1 MLVSVSVVVVPAVAV
16 PKLHIIKYFVVLSG
30 VNHGVV
36 IVRVVGVFEVMT
48 ISGLIFTPVP
58 AMIRTR

>member
-1 MLVSVSVVVVPAVAV
+1 MVVVVPAVAV
-16 PKLHIIKYFVVLSG
+16 PNASIIIYLVVVSG

-36 IVRVVGVFEVMT
+36 IVSVVGVFEVMT

-58 AMIRTR
+58 AMIRKR

>member
-1 MLVSVSVVVVPAVAV
+1 MVVVVPAVAV
-16 PKLHIIKYFVVLSG
+16 PKASIIIYLVVVSG

-36 IVRVVGVFEVMT
+36 IVRVFVVFEVMT
-48 ISGLIFTPVP
+48 ISGFIFTPVP